1 MGTTPQASRHTTR
14 EVVCPH
20 CDHSLE
26 IPASAMSVNC
36 PHCNRRVIIED
47 LTIKSYHA
55 VVRLAT
61 AGLLEVSRNAQVVAE
76 VRVHDLV
83 VEGTVKGDVTATD
96 RVEVGKKGSIV
107 GDVICRRLKVEPGA
121 QLRGRYEVG
130 AEAEGGGAGGE
141 VPPPSP
147 PPD

>member
-1 MGTTPQASRHTTR
+1 MGTTPQASRHSTR

-47 LTIKSYHA
+47 LTIKSFHA

-61 AGLLEVSRNAQVVAE
+61 AGLLEVARNAHVVAE

-83 VEGTVKGDVTATD
+83 VEGTVRGDVTATD

-107 GDVICRRLKVEPGA
+107 GDVVCRRLKVEPGA
-121 QLRGRYEVG
+121 LLQGRYEVG
-130 AEAEGGGAGGE
+130 EGAGGGE
-141 VPPPSP
+141 RAGGVPPPSP
-147 PPD
+147 AD